1 MPEKYLPE
9 SEQYSPRS
17 LLTAL
22 SSTKQSAIQV
32 DLLLG
37 TTDLEALNY
46 NGTYLG
52 ISCLVKT
59 NSRLNSMVQ

>member
-1 MPEKYLPE
+1 MQPIPETYLPE
-9 SEQYSPRS
+9 SEQFIPTS

-22 SSTKQSAIQV
+22 TNSKQPVVQV

-46 NGTYLG
+46 NGRYP
-52 ISCLVKT
+52 LVKCFIE
-59 NSRLNSMVQ
+59 NVEI